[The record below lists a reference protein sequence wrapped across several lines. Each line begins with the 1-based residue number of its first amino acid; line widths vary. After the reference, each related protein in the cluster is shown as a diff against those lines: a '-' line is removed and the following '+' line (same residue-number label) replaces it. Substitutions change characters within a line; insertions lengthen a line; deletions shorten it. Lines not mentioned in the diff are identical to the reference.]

1 MRASAVASGPSQTVP
16 VNTAAAR
23 MHSDELINVR
33 ARFFAA
39 VGRGAVRPL
48 SLRTPLFELTERS
61 IAIAT
66 ARGRNPWPRRHIAVR
81 AAQPS
86 LPGIWLCPVGDL
98 EPLFGSLRFGTQG
111 IGVVG
116 LVGVG

>member
-1 MRASAVASGPSQTVP
+1 MNRYALRSDCVGRLASGQT
-16 VNTAAAR
+16 
-23 MHSDELINVR
+23 
-33 ARFFAA
+33 
-39 VGRGAVRPL
+39 
-48 SLRTPLFELTERS
+48 

-98 EPLFGSLRFGTQG
+98 EPLFGSLRFGPQG